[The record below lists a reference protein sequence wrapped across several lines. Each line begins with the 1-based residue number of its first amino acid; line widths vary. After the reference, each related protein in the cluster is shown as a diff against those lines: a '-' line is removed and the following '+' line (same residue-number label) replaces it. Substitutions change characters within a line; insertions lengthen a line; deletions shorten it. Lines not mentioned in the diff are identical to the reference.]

1 MNKEIDKLRNLFYS
15 PDTGFVNVRSLV
27 QKAKENKIKLSYK
40 EIKEFYEKQDVNQI
54 FKEKLKPKKL
64 HHIMAPFGTVG
75 TLQMDL
81 RDVSKFSRKNKGI
94 HFVLSI
100 VDVFSRYLWCYPLKQ
115 KSGPQVSEAIDN
127 MFTELKKKYD
137 NVFIT
142 VTTDEGKE
150 FDNKLVK
157 KIFDKYNVTQ
167 HYKKNPNIQS
177 NITAVVERSH
187 RTIFNRIKK
196 IMYAKNDL
204 AFVNILAD
212 VVKNYNNTVHS
223 TIKQK
228 PIDVYNGKAMPLNL
242 LPNEI
247 IDTIKVG
254 DIVRVKRKL
263 TNFQK
268 KGFENTTTTARFK
281 VIEKIGNKYRIQNL
295 TTEHPLKTQYL
306 ERQLIII
313 PSDTEKTPTI
323 AETKKDIIIEKKNKT
338 QIRRLRKEGLH
349 PVDKDGN
356 YIIHRALIPKPVDEP
371 VKQPKRRI
379 LKRRQKPIEPV
390 PIIQPVKKKKVIVIP
405 RGSVV
410 RDPSKPKRRIVKR
423 KPKE

>member
-1 MNKEIDKLRNLFYS
+1 MSEIEKLKTLFYDPS
-15 PDTGFVNVRSLV
+15 SGYVNVNSLAK
-27 QKAKENKIKLSYK
+27 KAKEMGIKLSYTQ
-40 EIKEFYEKQDVNQI
+40 IRTWYNKQDVNQI
-54 FKEKLKPKKL
+54 FKENLKPKKL
-64 HHIMAPFGTVG
+64 HPILSPFGTVG
-75 TLQMDL
+75 NLQMDL
-81 RDVSKFSRKNKGI
+81 RDVSKFSRKNKGVNFI
-94 HFVLSI
+94 LTI
-100 VDVFSRYLWCYPLKQ
+100 IDVFSRYLWCYPLKR
-115 KSGPQVSEAIDN
+115 KSGPLVAEAIDSMLN
-127 MFTELKKKYD
+127 EFEKIHKKL
-137 NVFIT
+137 FINI
-142 VTTDEGKE
+142 TTDKGSE
-150 FDNKLVK
+150 FSNKLVK
-157 KIFDKYNVTQ
+157 KVFDKHGVFK
-167 HYKKNPNIQS
+167 HYIKDPNIQS
-177 NITAVVERSH
+177 NTTAVVERVH
-187 RTIFNRIKK
+187 RTMFNRIKK
-196 IMYAKNDL
+196 IMYAKNNLNFVDAL
-204 AFVNILAD
+204 AE
-212 VVKNYNNTVHS
+212 VVTNYNNTEHS
-223 TIKQK
+223 TVGKK
-228 PIDVYNGKAMPLNL
+228 PIDIYNGRS
-242 LPNEI
+242 LPMNIFPDEI

-295 TTEHPLKTQYL
+295 TTEHPLKTLYL

-356 YIIHRALIPKPVDEP
+356 YIIHRALIPKTVDEP

-379 LKRRQKPIEPV
+379 LKRRQKPIEPI
-390 PIIQPVKKKKVIVIP
+390 PIIQPAKKKKVIFIP